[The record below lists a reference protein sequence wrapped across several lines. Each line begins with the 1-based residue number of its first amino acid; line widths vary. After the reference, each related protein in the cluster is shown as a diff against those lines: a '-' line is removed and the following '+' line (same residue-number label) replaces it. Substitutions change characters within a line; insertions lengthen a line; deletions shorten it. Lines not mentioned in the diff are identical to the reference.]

1 MRSIRNR
8 LALLFAAI
16 ILTAIGAIYV
26 WVVPQLESRLRGEK
40 VSQLRTGVRDFT
52 DRIGATVGSNA
63 SAKAVDRIV
72 AETAD
77 AVSLRVTLLRVS
89 RVDGRIQIGVIA
101 DSNLGPEGS
110 DLAFPSAGRAA
121 RTGHVQSGVEAGPL
135 GAVGQ
140 AARPFSLDGR
150 PVEVVV
156 FSRPL
161 SDVQS
166 TVSLVRRQVLIA
178 GAAALVFAVLAGY
191 LVAGALAR
199 RVKRLEA
206 AAEAVAAGDFDH
218 PPVPVDS
225 KDELGQLARAFNSMQ
240 SELAQLDTARKRFI
254 ATASHELRTPIF
266 SLGGFVELLEDEDLD
281 GDTRKR
287 FLGQL
292 SQQIARLRKLSVDL
306 LDLSR
311 LEAGSLELRTETV
324 DLTDLARSVADEFE
338 PRLADRDAKLEL
350 RLERG
355 PVNASCD
362 PVRVAQILRIL
373 LDNALRHTPSGTG
386 IVVSAARSNGATRL
400 AVCDDGG
407 GIEPLSK
414 PRVFDPFF
422 TAGDEPGSGLGLAIA
437 KELADHMRGRLA
449 VDSEP
454 GSTTFT
460 LEIPA

>member
-16 ILTAIGAIYV
+16 ILTAIGAIYL

-40 VSQLRTGVRDFT
+40 VDQLRTGVRDFT
-52 DRIGATVGSNA
+52 DRIGATVGSDV
-63 SAKAVDRIV
+63 SAKTVDRIV

-89 RVDGRIQIGVIA
+89 RVDGRIQTSVIA

-110 DLAFPSAGRAA
+110 DLAFPSALRAA
-121 RTGHVQSGVEAGPL
+121 RTGHLQSGVEAGPL
-135 GAVGQ
+135 GAIGQ
-140 AARPFSLDGR
+140 AARPFSAGG
-150 PVEVVV
+150 PPAEVVV

-178 GAAALVFAVLAGY
+178 GAAALVFAVIAGY

-225 KDELGQLARAFNSMQ
+225 EDELGQLASAFNAMQ
-240 SELAQLDTARKRFI
+240 RELAQLDTARKRFI

-266 SLGGFVELLEDEDLD
+266 SLGGFVELLQDEDLD
-281 GDTRKR
+281 AETRRR
-287 FLGQL
+287 FVGQL
-292 SQQIARLRKLSVDL
+292 GQQIARLRKLSVDL

-324 DLTDLARSVADEFE
+324 DLAALARTVADEFE
-338 PRLADRDAKLEL
+338 PRLADSDARLEL
-350 RLERG
+350 ELSP
-355 PVNASCD
+355 PVEASCD

-386 IVVSAARSNGATRL
+386 IVVSAARANGTARV
-400 AVCDDGG
+400 AVRDDGA
-407 GIEPLSK
+407 GIDPASV

-422 TAGDEPGSGLGLAIA
+422 TSGEVPGSGLGLAIA

-449 VDSEP
+449 VDSAP
-454 GSTTFT
+454 GRTMFT
-460 LEIPA
+460 LEIPG

>member
-1 MRSIRNR
+1 VRSIRNR

-16 ILTAIGAIYV
+16 ILTAIAAIYL

-40 VSQLRTGVRDFT
+40 VEQLRTGVRDFT
-52 DRIGATVGSNA
+52 DRIGATVGSDVP
-63 SAKAVDRIV
+63 AKTVARIV

-77 AVSLRVTLLRVS
+77 AVSLRVTLLRIS
-89 RVDGRIQIGVIA
+89 RVDGRVQTSVVA

-110 DLAFPSAGRAA
+110 DLAFPSAVRAA
-121 RTGHVQSGVEAGPL
+121 RTSHVESGVEAGPL

-150 PVEVVV
+150 PAEVVV

-199 RVKRLEA
+199 RVGRLEE

-225 KDELGQLARAFNSMQ
+225 QDELGQLARAFNAMQ

-266 SLGGFVELLEDEDLD
+266 SLGGFVELLQDEDLD
-281 GDTRKR
+281 AETRRR

-292 SQQIARLRKLSVDL
+292 GLQIARLRKLSVDL

-324 DLTDLARSVADEFE
+324 DVADVARSVADEFE
-338 PRLADRDAKLEL
+338 PRLSEHDARFEL
-350 RLERG
+350 RLTDGAVE
-355 PVNASCD
+355 ASCD

-386 IVVSAARSNGATRL
+386 IVVSAARADGVARV
-400 AVCDDGG
+400 AVRDDGG
-407 GIEPLSK
+407 GIDPVAV

-422 TAGDEPGSGLGLAIA
+422 TSGEVPGSGLGLAIA

-454 GSTTFT
+454 GRTTFT

>member
-16 ILTAIGAIYV
+16 ILTALGAIYL
-26 WVVPQLESRLRGEK
+26 WVVPQLESRLRSEK
-40 VSQLRTGVRDFT
+40 VDQLETGVRDFT
-52 DRIGATVGSNA
+52 DRIGATVGA
-63 SAKAVDRIV
+63 GTSAKSVERIV

-89 RVDGRIQIGVIA
+89 RVDGRVETNVVA

-110 DLAFPSAGRAA
+110 DLAFPAA
-121 RTGHVQSGVEAGPL
+121 RRAVRSAKIESAVEAGPL

-140 AARPFSLDGR
+140 AARPFSVRGL
-150 PVEVVV
+150 PAEVVV

-166 TVSLVRRQVLIA
+166 TVSLVRRQVLVA
-178 GAAALVFAVLAGY
+178 GAGALVFAVLAGY

-206 AAEAVAAGDFDH
+206 AAEAVAAGDFDR

-225 KDELGQLARAFNSMQ
+225 EDELGQLARAFNVMQ
-240 SELAQLDTARKRFI
+240 RELAQLDTARKRFI

-266 SLGGFVELLEDEDLD
+266 SLGGFVELLADEDLD
-281 GDTRKR
+281 PETRRR
-287 FLGQL
+287 FIGQL

-311 LEAGSLELRTETV
+311 LEAGSLELRTESV
-324 DLTDLARSVADEFE
+324 DLADVARSVADEFE
-338 PRLADRDAKLEL
+338 PRLADRDAHLEL
-350 RLERG
+350 RLPPRPIEAR
-355 PVNASCD
+355 CD

-373 LDNALRHTPSGTG
+373 VDNALRHTPAGTG
-386 IVVSAARSNGATRL
+386 IVVSTARHNGL
-400 AVCDDGG
+400 ARIAVRDDGS
-407 GIEPLSK
+407 GIDATAV

-437 KELADHMRGRLA
+437 KELADHMNGHLE
-449 VDSEP
+449 VDSAP
-454 GSTTFT
+454 GRTTFT
-460 LEIPA
+460 LEIPG